1 MSIRQKIITGYLVT
15 FFFFVI
21 TGLVGLTAMSSMQ
34 RSYEQLIERR
44 VSLVHETQQ
53 MLLSFE
59 YEALMARTFY
69 LTGQEEWEAE
79 YRKQALRTEQ
89 TLRSIESQLISQEE
103 RALFAHLSRSVL
115 NFVTDYAEPLIA
127 VRKQEDLSESER
139 ISRIIEATIAQK
151 GTVRG
156 IIRLGEDF
164 VDYQRDLMTQSVQQN
179 AEWITRIQIIT
190 SAMAALCLILGLG
203 LAWYLSRTI
212 VEPVWRLEEAAA
224 RVGRGDLSGSDL
236 NLESRDEMGRLS
248 RSFSTMVGDLRL
260 LTGRISNTS
269 QQVARLTGEIR
280 TNSELAADAAS
291 QTANVLVKTTGKIQL
306 MVGVAREVAATS
318 DKARQRAHQVE
329 EMATSFLSQME
340 KSRLLTVR
348 AGSALRELENKLE
361 SVDQVNEFV
370 KALAEQAALLARRA
384 ATEVAFA
391 DGGQIA
397 DKSQDGTRNFVALA
411 GEMHNRAKD
420 AVEATRNVSG
430 LIDSVQ
436 EHAREAVTL
445 MDEDFKIISS
455 GHQLATETGEAFRDI
470 IIQVQTLARQMQE
483 AAVLSEQIAQSLGKI
498 SLHTEEQS
506 NLSAQ
511 AAVATETLNRLV
523 SELDQAI
530 GAFRS

>member
-1 MSIRQKIITGYLVT
+1 
-15 FFFFVI
+15 
-21 TGLVGLTAMSSMQ
+21 
-34 RSYEQLIERR
+34 
-44 VSLVHETQQ
+44 
-53 MLLSFE
+53 
-59 YEALMARTFY
+59 
-69 LTGQEEWEAE
+69 
-79 YRKQALRTEQ
+79 
-89 TLRSIESQLISQEE
+89 
-103 RALFAHLSRSVL
+103 
-115 NFVTDYAEPLIA
+115 
-127 VRKQEDLSESER
+127 
-139 ISRIIEATIAQK
+139 
-151 GTVRG
+151 
-156 IIRLGEDF
+156 
-164 VDYQRDLMTQSVQQN
+164 
-179 AEWITRIQIIT
+179 
-190 SAMAALCLILGLG
+190 
-203 LAWYLSRTI
+203 
-212 VEPVWRLEEAAA
+212 
-224 RVGRGDLSGSDL
+224 
-236 NLESRDEMGRLS
+236 
-248 RSFSTMVGDLRL
+248 
-260 LTGRISNTS
+260 
-269 QQVARLTGEIR
+269 
-280 TNSELAADAAS
+280 
-291 QTANVLVKTTGKIQL
+291 
-306 MVGVAREVAATS
+306 
-318 DKARQRAHQVE
+318 
-329 EMATSFLSQME
+329 
-340 KSRLLTVR
+340 LTVR